1 MGHPVVSLNRIVK
14 YMGNNLLLLQNIQ
27 RKVRVVASLVRH
39 STDILET
46 VKHQQ
51 STLGYVASEVLA
63 DIRTWREVTERLLE
77 ILETVTQIKEGLTI
91 L

>member
-1 MGHPVVSLNRIVK
+1 M
-14 YMGNNLLLLQNIQ
+14 QNIQ

-77 ILETVTQIKEGLTI
+77 ILDPGASEIKAGGRGEAVESH
-91 L
+91 

>member
-1 MGHPVVSLNRIVK
+1 M
-14 YMGNNLLLLQNIQ
+14 QNIQ

>member
-1 MGHPVVSLNRIVK
+1 
-14 YMGNNLLLLQNIQ
+14 MGNNLLLLQNIQ